1 MRKGAAANVRSM
13 SGMKS
18 FASRLR
24 AVRSHR
30 SNLALV
36 AAGCVLLLLAF
47 AWRFAIAPALKVEP
61 TDIDQVLYYDGVLG
75 NYINPPGQ
83 PAIGAQPVKIP
94 VRVER
99 TLLSK
104 PLLSTPGTS
113 IIETLTDLLV
123 PDTRQ
128 ELSSTRRVYAL
139 DRRTG
144 EMVKDGKADAER
156 SGYFLVFPF
165 DTPKGSV
172 PYWSELAGRTYPAEY
187 RKAALVG
194 RLPVYRFSVSF
205 GNQPVAEAPAGYPA
219 AMTGGQLKQL
229 LAMPDLTVRDGDTV
243 ALAYTGSST
252 VELKVEPR
260 AGNIVETR
268 GDESV
273 SLTAKGP
280 GGQLIATRLLH
291 RLEYTQNKVSVKA
304 AERFASDEV
313 AKLNLQFTYLPLGL
327 LVLGLGILI
336 IGIFAGVKVD
346 ERARDA
352 RGATV

>member
-1 MRKGAAANVRSM
+1 
-13 SGMKS
+13 MKS
-18 FASRLR
+18 FTSRLR

-30 SNLALV
+30 SNLTLV
-36 AAGCVLLLLAF
+36 AAGCLLLLLAF

-94 VRVER
+94 VRIER

-104 PLLSTPGTS
+104 PLLSTPVTS
-113 IIETLTDLLV
+113 IIETLTNFFI
-123 PDTRQ
+123 PDPRQ
-128 ELSSTRRVYAL
+128 ELSSTRRTYAL
-139 DRRTG
+139 DRQTG
-144 EMVKDGKADAER
+144 EMVKSGKADAER
-156 SGYFLVFPF
+156 SGYLLVFPF
-165 DTPKGSV
+165 DTPKGPV
-172 PYWSELAGRTYPAEY
+172 PYWSELTRRTHPAEY
-187 RKAALVG
+187 RKAELVG
-194 RLPVYRFSVSF
+194 KLPVYRFSMSF

-219 AMTGGQLKQL
+219 AMTGEQLKQL
-229 LAMPDLTVRDGDTV
+229 LAMPDLEVRDGDTV
-243 ALAYTGSST
+243 ALTYTGSST

-273 SLTAKGP
+273 SLTAKDP

-304 AERFASDEV
+304 AERFATDEV
-313 AKLNLQFTYLPLGL
+313 AKLVLQFTYLPLGL
-327 LVLGLGILI
+327 LALGLGTLM
-336 IGIFAGVKVD
+336 IGFFAGVKVD

-352 RGATV
+352 RGAAV